1 MAEQRGATRGHLR
14 RRRGQALVEF
24 AIALPILILLVA
36 GVIELGRGYA
46 MAVATSDAARDGA
59 RYAAGKW
66 ASPPPAGPLPTNG
79 PGLAAMCTLIT
90 ADLRAVT
97 LNVSCPVAAR
107 PSPPPFTAGAD
118 YAVPTGGQA
127 VIAVYCGGTVTC
139 TGPSL
144 SLQYH
149 FEIDVYVYYGFN
161 DLNLFGGRITIP
173 GSSRTRTSW

>member
-1 MAEQRGATRGHLR
+1 MAEYR
-14 RRRGQALVEF
+14 RTHGQALVEF

-79 PGLAAMCTLIT
+79 PGLAAMCSLIR
-90 ADLRAVT
+90 ADLAAVT
-97 LNVSCPVAAR
+97 LNVSCPAAAR
-107 PSPPPFTAGAD
+107 PGPPPFTSGVD

-127 VIAVYCGGTVTC
+127 VVAVYCGGTATC
-139 TGPSL
+139 VGPNP

-149 FEIDVYVYYGFN
+149 YRIDVYVYYGFN

-173 GSSRTRTSW
+173 GSSRTTTSW